1 MTEMQRPGT
10 SADEIRVLV
19 VDDERPIRFLME
31 KELPRAG
38 CQVTS
43 AESGE
48 DALERLRAQEFD
60 VVLMDLRMPGIGGL
74 EALRRIRESG
84 ASAEVVVLTGHPDV
98 TTAIEAMKLGA
109 YDYLT
114 KPFKLAEVEL
124 VLRRAAERRRLTQ
137 ENTALRRMMAQRG
150 QPLLLGKSQPMAAVL
165 ATVERIA
172 AADANVLIEGES
184 GTGKGLIA
192 QIIHE
197 QSTRARGPFLTINC
211 SGFQDQ
217 LLESELFGHE
227 KGAFTGA
234 TGLKQGLFEVANHG
248 TLFLDEV
255 AEMSPAMQAKLLQVL
270 DSREFRRVGGTR
282 LHRVDVRIV
291 AATNKPMQREVSAG
305 RFREDLYYR
314 LNVVNIVVPPLRERH
329 EDIPILAEH
338 FLARF
343 QASSSVRKTLSPEA
357 LQSMVDYPWPGNV
370 RELSNII
377 ERLVILTPGG
387 IIGVEALPPSVRTA
401 RPNRSEAPSRPVSL
415 SEMERRHIAHV
426 LQDTGGR
433 KMQAARLLGID
444 LKTLNKKIRDYGID
458 VSSAGLPTP
467 SRRIDNGETPTPSE
481 KLPPPAFSGS
491 YLHNTSRILD
501 PMFPVC

>member
-1 MTEMQRPGT
+1 MAQQQ
-10 SADEIRVLV
+10 AQDHDIRVLV

-38 CQVTS
+38 CLVTC
-43 AESGE
+43 AENGE
-48 DALERLRAQEFD
+48 DALERVRTQEFD
-60 VVLMDLRMPGIGGL
+60 VVLMDLKMPGIGGL

-114 KPFKLAEVEL
+114 KPFKLAEVEI

-137 ENTALRRMMAQRG
+137 ENTALRRMVAQRG
-150 QPLLLGKSQPMAAVL
+150 QPPLVLGESRAMAAVL
-165 ATVERIA
+165 ATVGRIA
-172 AADANVLIEGES
+172 ASDANVLIEGES
-184 GTGKGLIA
+184 GTGKGLMA
-192 QIIHE
+192 QTVHQ
-197 QSTRARGPFLTINC
+197 QSRRSQGPFLAINC

-234 TGLKQGLFEVANHG
+234 VALKQGLFEVADRG

-291 AATNKPMQREVSAG
+291 AATNKSMQREVEAG

-314 LNVVNIVVPPLRERH
+314 LNVVNILVPPLRERR
-329 EDIPILAEH
+329 EDIPVLAEH

-343 QASSSVRKTLSPEA
+343 QASAGVRKTLSPDA
-357 LQSMVDYPWPGNV
+357 LQSLIEYPWTGNV

-387 IIGVEALPPSVRTA
+387 VIGSDALPANIRSP
-401 RPNRSEAPSRPVSL
+401 RPGVPEAPAGPASL
-415 SEMERRHIAHV
+415 AQMERWHIARV
-426 LQDTGGR
+426 LRETGGK
-433 KMQAARLLGID
+433 KMQAARLLAID
-444 LKTLNKKIRDYGID
+444 LKTLNKKIRDYQIE
-458 VSSAGLPTP
+458 LPSP
-467 SRRIDNGETPTPSE
+467 R
-481 KLPPPAFSGS
+481 
-491 YLHNTSRILD
+491 
-501 PMFPVC
+501 

>member
-1 MTEMQRPGT
+1 MGNTTTGQET
-10 SADEIRVLV
+10 IRVLV

-38 CQVTS
+38 CLVTS

-48 DALERLRAQEFD
+48 DGLERLRAQEFD
-60 VVLMDLRMPGIGGL
+60 VVLMDLKMPGMGGL
-74 EALRRIRESG
+74 VALRRIRESG

-109 YDYLT
+109 FDYLT

-137 ENTALRRMMAQRG
+137 ENTALRRMVAQRG
-150 QPLLLGKSQPMAAVL
+150 QPLLLGKSQAMTAVL

-192 QIIHE
+192 QALHQ
-197 QSTRARGPFLTINC
+197 QSARARGPFLAINC

-234 TGLKQGLFEVANHG
+234 TGLKEGLFEVADHG

-291 AATNKPMQREVSAG
+291 AATNKPMQREVAAG

-314 LNVVNIVVPPLRERH
+314 LNVVNIVVPPLRERRD
-329 EDIPILAEH
+329 DIPILAEH

-343 QASSSVRKTLSPEA
+343 QASAGSRKTLSPEA
-357 LQSMVDYPWPGNV
+357 LQSLVDYPWPGNV

-377 ERLVILTPGG
+377 ERLVILTPAG
-387 IIGVEALPPSVRTA
+387 IIGAEALPPNVRPA
-401 RPNRSEAPSRPVSL
+401 RAGAPEAAQGPVSL
-415 SEMERRHIAHV
+415 SEMERRHIARV
-426 LQDTGGR
+426 LQDTAGR

-444 LKTLNKKIRDYGID
+444 LKTLNKKIRDYGI
-458 VSSAGLPTP
+458 SIPSAG
-467 SRRIDNGETPTPSE
+467 
-481 KLPPPAFSGS
+481 
-491 YLHNTSRILD
+491 
-501 PMFPVC
+501 

>member
-1 MTEMQRPGT
+1 MAHQQ
-10 SADEIRVLV
+10 AHDHDIRVLV

-38 CQVTS
+38 CLVTC
-43 AESGE
+43 AENGE
-48 DALERLRAQEFD
+48 DALERLRTQEFD
-60 VVLMDLRMPGIGGL
+60 VVLMDLKMPGIGGL

-114 KPFKLAEVEL
+114 KPFKLAEVEI
-124 VLRRAAERRRLTQ
+124 VLHRAAERRRLTQ
-137 ENTALRRMMAQRG
+137 ENTALRRMVAQRG
-150 QPLLLGKSQPMAAVL
+150 QPPLVLGESRAMAAVL

-192 QIIHE
+192 QTIHQ
-197 QSTRARGPFLTINC
+197 QSRRAQGPFLAINC

-234 TGLKQGLFEVANHG
+234 VTLKQGLFEVADRG

-282 LHRVDVRIV
+282 LHRADVRIV
-291 AATNKPMQREVSAG
+291 AATNKPMQQEVEAS

-314 LNVVNIVVPPLRERH
+314 LNVVNILVPPLRERR
-329 EDIPILAEH
+329 EDIPVLAEH

-343 QASSSVRKTLSPEA
+343 QASAGVRKSLAPEA
-357 LQSMVDYPWPGNV
+357 RQSLIEYPWPGNV

-377 ERLVILTPGG
+377 ERLVILAPGG
-387 IIGVEALPPSVRTA
+387 VIGADALPANIRSP
-401 RPNRSEAPSRPVSL
+401 RPGAPEAPPGPVSL
-415 SEMERRHIAHV
+415 AEMERLHIARV
-426 LQDTGGR
+426 LRETGGK
-433 KMQAARLLGID
+433 KMQAARLLAID
-444 LKTLNKKIRDYGID
+444 LKTLNKKIRDY
-458 VSSAGLPTP
+458 
-467 SRRIDNGETPTPSE
+467 RIDLPS
-481 KLPPPAFSGS
+481 P
-491 YLHNTSRILD
+491 R
-501 PMFPVC
+501 